1 MPRETIWDWQ
11 VERVAAT
18 LILPANGEEIGYPL
32 VSNSEGHHRSLAAD
46 DSNPGS
52 SEDFIAV
59 IQTADGQSW
68 LPLAD
73 FADSY
78 NWANNPAQV
87 PTFAP

>member
-1 MPRETIWDWQ
+1 MTIWDWQ

-18 LILPANGEEIGYPL
+18 LILPATGEEIGYLL
-32 VSNSEGHHRSLAAD
+32 VIAPTGNYRSLAAD

>member
-1 MPRETIWDWQ
+1 M
-11 VERVAAT
+11 AAT
-18 LILPANGEEIGYPL
+18 LILPATGEEIGYPL
-32 VSNSEGHHRSLAAD
+32 VIAPTGNYRSLAAD